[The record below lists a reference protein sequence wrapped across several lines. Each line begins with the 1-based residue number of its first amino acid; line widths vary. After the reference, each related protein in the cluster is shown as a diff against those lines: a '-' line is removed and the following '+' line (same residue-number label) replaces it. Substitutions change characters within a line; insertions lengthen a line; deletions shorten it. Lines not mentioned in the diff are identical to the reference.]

1 MRDSRRF
8 RYAGPCFAAAS
19 ALPLGAGLGHPAR
32 LAVLAACVV
41 RRPWQIAAL
50 IVLLLQTPREH
61 VFLSESFAGQALRDH
76 FNQRFCGIFPQN
88 RLLRGV
94 LLLPQDHSEY
104 LRGRRRQ
111 ALRTNL
117 RKAAAAGMRC
127 EGTADAA
134 CAPAA
139 PGAPAAPATG
149 ALEAA
154 EQIVR
159 DRRTT
164 MTAAEL
170 TELKRAWRA
179 PFARPEM
186 TLLIARD
193 PSGRP
198 LALTAAVIDEAVCL
212 VHVAVASS
220 HEARWA
226 LHDHLVQLLIARGV
240 RYLLVE
246 GAGPFGALGFE
257 PEVHHYQ
264 RLLGYELRH
273 LVPRAPARRPRTG
286 TRRPHAP

>member
-1 MRDSRRF
+1 
-8 RYAGPCFAAAS
+8 
-19 ALPLGAGLGHPAR
+19 

-41 RRPWQIAAL
+41 VRPRRIAAL
-50 IVLLLQTPREH
+50 ITLLVRTPRER
-61 VFLSESFAGQALRDH
+61 VFLSGSFAGQSLRDH
-76 FNQRFCGIFPQN
+76 FNQRFCGLFPQN

-117 RKAAAAGMRC
+117 RKAAVAGVRC
-127 EGTADAA
+127 ETTADVAA
-134 CAPAA
+134 
-139 PGAPAAPATG
+139 
-149 ALEAA
+149 ALDAA

-159 DRRTT
+159 ARHTT
-164 MTAAEL
+164 MPTAEL
-170 TELKRAWRA
+170 SDLKRAWRA
-179 PFARPEM
+179 AFALPEM

-198 LALTAAVIDEAVCL
+198 LALAAAVIDEAVCL
-212 VHVAVASS
+212 VQVAVASS
-220 HEARWA
+220 HVARWA
-226 LHDHLVQLLIARGV
+226 LHDHLVQLLIGRGV

-246 GAGPFGALGFE
+246 GDGPFGALGFE

-273 LVPRAPARRPRTG
+273 LVPRARARRPGARTG
-286 TRRPHAP
+286 ARPNARARRPSAR

>member
-1 MRDSRRF
+1 
-8 RYAGPCFAAAS
+8 
-19 ALPLGAGLGHPAR
+19 LGAGLGHPAR
-32 LAVLAACVV
+32 LAVLAACAA

-50 IVLLLQTPREH
+50 IVLLLRTPREH
-61 VFLSESFAGQALRDH
+61 VFLSGSFAGQSLRDH
-76 FNQRFCGIFPQN
+76 FNRRFCGLFPQN

-94 LLLPQDHSEY
+94 LLLPHEHSEY

-117 RKAAAAGMRC
+117 RKAAAAGVRC
-127 EGTADAA
+127 EGTADTAGA
-134 CAPAA
+134 L
-139 PGAPAAPATG
+139 GAPAALHAAG

-179 PFARPEM
+179 PFARPET

-193 PSGRP
+193 PYGRP

-212 VHVAVASS
+212 VQVAVASS

-226 LHDHLVQLLIARGV
+226 LHDHLVQLLIGRGV

-246 GAGPFGALGFE
+246 GDGPFGALGFE

-273 LVPRAPARRPRTG
+273 LVPRGRARRPRSRK
-286 TRRPHAP
+286 RRLEAP